1 MQQLKRNDRSLRVT
15 HLELGMNNHEFHS
28 GKNSMKHTFWLTILA
43 AMVLTLGSIKVGYA
57 QDTQPNTP
65 SDDEVNAIAKQLF
78 CPVCENIPL
87 DVCPTQACAQWRD
100 LIREKLSQGW
110 SEDQIK
116 TYFVDQYG
124 DRVLATPPAR
134 GLNWLVYIIPPIAI
148 LAGAFILF
156 RAFQTWRN
164 SEPEDAAQDFVIETP
179 ADEPAEDYVTRLE
192 DELRRR

>member
-1 MQQLKRNDRSLRVT
+1 MNHLKFRYEMTN
-15 HLELGMNNHEFHS
+15 
-28 GKNSMKHTFWLTILA
+28 MKHTFWLTILA
-43 AMVLTLGSIKVGYA
+43 AMVLTLVSINVGYA
-57 QDTQPNTP
+57 QDTPPNAP
-65 SDDEVNAIAKQLF
+65 SDDEVNAIAKQLY

-110 SEDQIK
+110 SENQIK

-156 RAFQTWRN
+156 RAFQTWKK
-164 SEPEDAAQDFVIETP
+164 PESGRAAHDLVIESPT
-179 ADEPAEDYVTRLE
+179 DEPPEDYVARLE